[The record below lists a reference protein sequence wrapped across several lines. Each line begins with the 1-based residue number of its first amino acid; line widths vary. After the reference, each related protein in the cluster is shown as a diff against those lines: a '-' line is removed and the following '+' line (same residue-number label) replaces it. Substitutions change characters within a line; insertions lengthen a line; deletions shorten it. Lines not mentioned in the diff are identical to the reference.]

1 MTEDSGELA
10 APGEIRPAL
19 ANLTNLPKKRG
30 ASSISSDSLDS
41 PRVEFSKRLCV
52 VVDDLVKQNGSSSSD
67 SKCSSEDDKGS
78 GGDAIVEVSSGD
90 AKPSKEIYFEPGD
103 RDCAREFKTDE
114 GLALSLLSSSDA
126 EIRKELGSCQN
137 LRSFEMSRCSNVDKE
152 EHVNVNMGDDDD
164 LIKSCSCSFCLKESQ
179 VKKRWRCG
187 LLGLVGRCGLR
198 SKRSTAT
205 NGSHKST
212 MSSSN
217 ASTACTPN
225 IQFTKSPG
233 IELNAKKLQ
242 EHKVSPEPIQLPDQ
256 IQKNISNPSPNQ
268 NPNNQHLDNNGN
280 QQESNNLE
288 PVQQQARKVPRE
300 AIGLSGELESMI
312 IDNQKAK
319 GINGSMVR
327 ASSGN
332 VMLFG
337 NLGNLKQPGT
347 AAVGNKNNVQDTE
360 ERKTSSV
367 APTLVSDNQEQSGT
381 LCREVSTRMDPE
393 TLKTMGNEDYKNGNY
408 VEALALYD
416 AAIAI
421 DPKKAAY
428 RSNKSA
434 ALAALGRIL
443 EAVFECKEA
452 IRMEPH
458 YHKAQHRLAY
468 LYLRLGEVE
477 NSIYHFKHSGPEA
490 DQEDVLKAKTVQ
502 TLLNKCTE
510 AKRLR
515 DWNTLIKETENTI
528 ASGADAAPHVFA
540 LQAEAFLKS
549 LRHQEADDAMSRC
562 PVLDVEMSTKYY
574 GPISSAGFLVVWAQ
588 VHMSSGRFGEAVE
601 AIQRAN
607 KLDGNNR
614 EVSMVLRRAQAVM
627 AARSKGNDYFKAGR
641 FQEASAAYGEG
652 LDHDSRNS
660 VLLCNRAA
668 CLSKMGKFDR
678 AVEDCTAA
686 LTVRPAYTKARLR
699 RADCNAKLGNW
710 ESAFRDYEILSKET
724 PEDEEV
730 IRGLSEAQEQLVKC
744 QGHRETDQEVT
755 D

>member
-1 MTEDSGELA
+1 MA
-10 APGEIRPAL
+10 
-19 ANLTNLPKKRG
+19 
-30 ASSISSDSLDS
+30 
-41 PRVEFSKRLCV
+41 
-52 VVDDLVKQNGSSSSD
+52 
-67 SKCSSEDDKGS
+67 
-78 GGDAIVEVSSGD
+78 
-90 AKPSKEIYFEPGD
+90 
-103 RDCAREFKTDE
+103 
-114 GLALSLLSSSDA
+114 
-126 EIRKELGSCQN
+126 
-137 LRSFEMSRCSNVDKE
+137 
-152 EHVNVNMGDDDD
+152 
-164 LIKSCSCSFCLKESQ
+164 ESQ
-179 VKKRWRCG
+179 AKKRWRCG

-198 SKRSTAT
+198 PKKSTAT
-205 NGSHKST
+205 NGGSHKST
-212 MSSSN
+212 ISSSN

-256 IQKNISNPSPNQ
+256 IQSPISKPSSNQ
-268 NPNNQHLDNNGN
+268 NPNNQHLENNGN
-280 QQESNNLE
+280 QQESTNQE
-288 PVQQQARKVPRE
+288 PVQQQPRKVPRE

-319 GINGSMVR
+319 GIKGSMVR
-327 ASSGN
+327 ASSSN

-347 AAVGNKNNVQDTE
+347 TAVGNQNQTNVQNNE
-360 ERKTSSV
+360 ERQTSDV
-367 APTLVSDNQEQSGT
+367 EPTSVSDIQEQPGS

-408 VEALALYD
+408 LEALALYD

-452 IRMEPH
+452 IRMEPQ

-477 NSIYHFKHSGPEA
+477 NSLYHFKHSGPEA
-490 DQEDVLKAKTVQ
+490 DQEDVSKAKTVQ

-515 DWNTLIKETENTI
+515 DWNTLIKETENII
-528 ASGADAAPHVFA
+528 ASGADAAPHVYA
-540 LQAEAFLKS
+540 LRAEAFLKS
-549 LRHQEADDAMSRC
+549 YRHQEADDCLSRC

-574 GPISSAGFLVVWAQ
+574 GPIGYAGFLVVWAQ

-601 AIQRAN
+601 AIQRAK

-627 AARSKGNDYFKAGR
+627 AARTKGNDFFKAGR

-668 CLSKMGKFDR
+668 CLSKMGQFDR

-686 LTVRPAYTKARLR
+686 LTVRHAYAKARLR

-710 ESAFRDYEILSKET
+710 ESAIKDYEMLRKET

-730 IRGLSEAQEQLVKC
+730 IRGLSEAQKQLAERS
-744 QGHRETDQEVT
+744 GHSEIHQEVT
-755 D
+755 N

>member
-1 MTEDSGELA
+1 MA
-10 APGEIRPAL
+10 
-19 ANLTNLPKKRG
+19 
-30 ASSISSDSLDS
+30 
-41 PRVEFSKRLCV
+41 
-52 VVDDLVKQNGSSSSD
+52 
-67 SKCSSEDDKGS
+67 
-78 GGDAIVEVSSGD
+78 
-90 AKPSKEIYFEPGD
+90 
-103 RDCAREFKTDE
+103 
-114 GLALSLLSSSDA
+114 
-126 EIRKELGSCQN
+126 
-137 LRSFEMSRCSNVDKE
+137 
-152 EHVNVNMGDDDD
+152 
-164 LIKSCSCSFCLKESQ
+164 ESQ
-179 VKKRWRCG
+179 VKRRWRCG

-198 SKRSTAT
+198 PKKSTAT

-212 MSSSN
+212 ISSSN

-242 EHKVSPEPIQLPDQ
+242 EHKVSPEPIQIQEDQ
-256 IQKNISNPSPNQ
+256 IQKPSSDQ

-280 QQESNNLE
+280 QQESTNPE
-288 PVQQQARKVPRE
+288 PLQQQARKVPRE

-312 IDNQKAK
+312 IDNQKSK

-327 ASSGN
+327 ASSSN

-347 AAVGNKNNVQDTE
+347 TVVGNQTNVQKNE
-360 ERKTSSV
+360 EKQTLL
-367 APTLVSDNQEQSGT
+367 APASVSDNQQEQPGS

-408 VEALALYD
+408 LEALALYD

-421 DPKKAAY
+421 EPKKAAY
-428 RSNKSA
+428 RCNKSA

-452 IRMEPH
+452 IRIEPH

-477 NSIYHFKHSGPEA
+477 NSIYHFKHSGQEA
-490 DQEDVLKAKTVQ
+490 DQEDVSKAKTVQ

-515 DWNTLIKETENTI
+515 DWNTLIKETENII
-528 ASGADAAPHVFA
+528 ASGADAAPQVYA
-540 LQAEAFLKS
+540 LRAEAFLKS
-549 LRHQEADDAMSRC
+549 SRHQEADDALSRC

-574 GPISSAGFLVVWAQ
+574 GPIGYAGFLVVWAQ

-627 AARSKGNDYFKAGR
+627 AARTKGNDFFKAGR

-668 CLSKMGKFDR
+668 CLSKMGQFDR

-686 LTVRPAYTKARLR
+686 LAVRPAYAKARLR
-699 RADCNAKLGNW
+699 RADCNAKFGNW
-710 ESAFRDYEILSKET
+710 ESAIIDYEMLRKET

-730 IRGLSEAQEQLVKC
+730 IRGLSEAQKLLVERSD
-744 QGHRETDQEVT
+744 HHEFDQEVT
-755 D
+755 N

>member
-1 MTEDSGELA
+1 MA
-10 APGEIRPAL
+10 
-19 ANLTNLPKKRG
+19 
-30 ASSISSDSLDS
+30 
-41 PRVEFSKRLCV
+41 
-52 VVDDLVKQNGSSSSD
+52 
-67 SKCSSEDDKGS
+67 
-78 GGDAIVEVSSGD
+78 
-90 AKPSKEIYFEPGD
+90 
-103 RDCAREFKTDE
+103 
-114 GLALSLLSSSDA
+114 
-126 EIRKELGSCQN
+126 
-137 LRSFEMSRCSNVDKE
+137 
-152 EHVNVNMGDDDD
+152 
-164 LIKSCSCSFCLKESQ
+164 ESQ
-179 VKKRWRCG
+179 VKKKWRCG

-198 SKRSTAT
+198 PKKSTAT

-212 MSSSN
+212 MSSST

-242 EHKVSPEPIQLPDQ
+242 DHKVSPEPIQIQEDQ
-256 IQKNISNPSPNQ
+256 IQKPSSNQ
-268 NPNNQHLDNNGN
+268 NANNQHLDNNGN

-288 PVQQQARKVPRE
+288 QQARKVPRE

-327 ASSGN
+327 ASSSN

-337 NLGNLKQPGT
+337 NLGNLKQPDT
-347 AAVGNKNNVQDTE
+347 TPVGNQTTNVQNNE
-360 ERKTSSV
+360 EKQTS
-367 APTLVSDNQEQSGT
+367 VSDYNQEQSGS
-381 LCREVSTRMDPE
+381 LCREVSTKMDPE

-477 NSIYHFKHSGPEA
+477 NSIYHFKHSGSEA

-515 DWNTLIKETENTI
+515 DWNSLIKETENTI
-528 ASGADAAPHVFA
+528 VSGADAAPQVYA
-540 LQAEAFLKS
+540 LRAEAFLKS
-549 LRHQEADDAMSRC
+549 YRHQEADDCLSKC

-574 GPISSAGFLVVWAQ
+574 GPISYAGFLVVWAQ

-627 AARSKGNDYFKAGR
+627 AARTKGNDFFKAGR

-668 CLSKMGKFDR
+668 CLSKMGQFDR

-686 LTVRPAYTKARLR
+686 LAVRPAYAKARLR
-699 RADCNAKLGNW
+699 RADCNAKLENW
-710 ESAFRDYEILSKET
+710 ESVIRDYEILRKET
-724 PEDEEV
+724 PEDEDV
-730 IRGLSEAQEQLVKC
+730 IRGLSDAQRQLVERS
-744 QGHRETDQEVT
+744 GHREIDQEVT

>member
-1 MTEDSGELA
+1 MA
-10 APGEIRPAL
+10 
-19 ANLTNLPKKRG
+19 
-30 ASSISSDSLDS
+30 
-41 PRVEFSKRLCV
+41 
-52 VVDDLVKQNGSSSSD
+52 
-67 SKCSSEDDKGS
+67 
-78 GGDAIVEVSSGD
+78 
-90 AKPSKEIYFEPGD
+90 
-103 RDCAREFKTDE
+103 
-114 GLALSLLSSSDA
+114 
-126 EIRKELGSCQN
+126 
-137 LRSFEMSRCSNVDKE
+137 
-152 EHVNVNMGDDDD
+152 
-164 LIKSCSCSFCLKESQ
+164 ESQ

-233 IELNAKKLQ
+233 IDLNAKKLQ

-256 IQKNISNPSPNQ
+256 TQRPISNPSPNK

-288 PVQQQARKVPRE
+288 PVQQQAKKVPRE

-347 AAVGNKNNVQDTE
+347 TAVGNKTNVQNNE
-360 ERKTSSV
+360 ERPTSLV
-367 APTLVSDNQEQSGT
+367 APTSVSDNQEQPGS

-393 TLKTMGNEDYKNGNY
+393 TLKTMANEDYKNGNY

-528 ASGADAAPHVFA
+528 ASGADAAPHVYA

-549 LRHQEADDAMSRC
+549 LRHQEADDALSRC

-588 VHMSSGRFGEAVE
+588 VHMSSGRFVLFGEAVE

-668 CLSKMGKFDR
+668 CLSKMSKFDR

-686 LTVRPAYTKARLR
+686 LTVRPLYTKARLR

-710 ESAFRDYEILSKET
+710 ESAIKDYEILRKET

-730 IRGLSEAQEQLVKC
+730 IRGLSETKEQLVKC
-744 QGHRETDQEVT
+744 QGHREMDQEVT

>member
-1 MTEDSGELA
+1 MAE
-10 APGEIRPAL
+10 
-19 ANLTNLPKKRG
+19 
-30 ASSISSDSLDS
+30 
-41 PRVEFSKRLCV
+41 
-52 VVDDLVKQNGSSSSD
+52 
-67 SKCSSEDDKGS
+67 SE
-78 GGDAIVEVSSGD
+78 
-90 AKPSKEIYFEPGD
+90 
-103 RDCAREFKTDE
+103 
-114 GLALSLLSSSDA
+114 
-126 EIRKELGSCQN
+126 
-137 LRSFEMSRCSNVDKE
+137 
-152 EHVNVNMGDDDD
+152 
-164 LIKSCSCSFCLKESQ
+164 
-179 VKKRWRCG
+179 VKKKWRWG
-187 LLGLVGRCGLR
+187 LLGLGFGRCGLC
-198 SKRSTAT
+198 SKKTPDK

-212 MSSSN
+212 ISSSN

-242 EHKVSPEPIQLPDQ
+242 DHKVSPEPIQEDQ
-256 IQKNISNPSPNQ
+256 MAQSPISKPSLNQ
-268 NPNNQHLDNNGN
+268 NPNNQDFDNNEN
-280 QQESNNLE
+280 QQESNNNPE

-312 IDNQKAK
+312 IDNQKSK
-319 GINGSMVR
+319 GITGSMVR
-327 ASSGN
+327 ASSSN

-347 AAVGNKNNVQDTE
+347 AAVGNQTNVQDNE
-360 ERKTSSV
+360 ERPK
-367 APTLVSDNQEQSGT
+367 PTLVSDNQEQPGS

-443 EAVFECKEA
+443 EAVFEYKEA
-452 IRMEPH
+452 IRMEPR
-458 YHKAQHRLAY
+458 YHKAHHRLAY

-477 NSIYHFKHSGPEA
+477 NSIYHFKHSGSEA

-502 TLLNKCTE
+502 TLLSKCTD
-510 AKRLR
+510 AKRQR
-515 DWNTLIKETENTI
+515 DWNNLIKETENII
-528 ASGADAAPHVFA
+528 ASGADAAPQVYA

-549 LRHQEADDAMSRC
+549 LRHQEADEAMSRC
-562 PVLDVEMSTKYY
+562 PVLDVEMSIKYY

-601 AIQRAN
+601 AIQRAK
-607 KLDGNNR
+607 KLDGNNK
-614 EVSMVLRRAQAVM
+614 EVSMVLRRAQEVM
-627 AARSKGNDYFKAGR
+627 AARTRGNDFFKAGR
-641 FQEASAAYGEG
+641 FQEASTAYGEG

-668 CLSKMGKFDR
+668 CLSKMGQFDR

-686 LTVRPAYTKARLR
+686 LTVRPAYAKARLR
-699 RADCNAKLGNW
+699 RADCNAKLGKW
-710 ESAFRDYEILSKET
+710 EAAIEDYGILSKET

-730 IRGLSEAQEQLVKC
+730 IRGLLEAQEQLVK
-744 QGHRETDQEVT
+744 GHEIDQEVT